1 MVQASEE
8 GNISLD
14 YEDDNTGMTPLI
26 RAAMEDIHSSP
37 FHEWCINSIGERVTA
52 VAFLLDRISPHRPN
66 VDYENRLGL
75 TALGMACMHGRL
87 EAIADL
93 IDRGADIDR
102 KSCKDGRTPFML
114 ACLEGK
120 VESVKVLLR
129 YNSDGIKNSLDEA
142 YALAVK
148 EKQIDVVEYLDQ
160 LR

>member
-1 MVQASEE
+1 M
-8 GNISLD
+8 
-14 YEDDNTGMTPLI
+14 
-26 RAAMEDIHSSP
+26 
-37 FHEWCINSIGERVTA
+37 
-52 VAFLLDRISPHRPN
+52 
-66 VDYENRLGL
+66 GL

-129 YNSDGIKNSLDEA
+129 YNSDGIKNDLDEA